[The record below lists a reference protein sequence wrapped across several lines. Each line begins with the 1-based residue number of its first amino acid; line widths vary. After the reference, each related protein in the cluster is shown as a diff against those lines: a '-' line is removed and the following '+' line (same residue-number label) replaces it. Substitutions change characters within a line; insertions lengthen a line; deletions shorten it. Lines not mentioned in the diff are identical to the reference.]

1 MEFQIVESASTSS
14 TNQDLAEAA
23 RGGAP
28 EGTVHATDHQTA
40 GRGRLDRE
48 WEAPPGTGLTLS
60 VLLRPTAVPDAQ
72 WTWIPLLAGVAVAE
86 AVTAVSPG
94 LDVRLKWPN
103 DVEVVRADGAG
114 RKLAGILVERVET
127 PTGPAAVVGMGLNV
141 AMSSEQLP
149 VPHAT
154 SLAVEGVDI
163 DASVVRQALLER
175 LDAVYGQWRSEA
187 GNAGQGLRDT
197 YLDWSGT
204 VGQDVVV
211 SKSDGTSISGPATD
225 IDEFGRLIV
234 GGQPVGAGD
243 VTHVR
248 R

>member
-1 MEFQIVESASTSS
+1 METATTGS
-14 TNQDLAEAA
+14 TNEDLSEAA
-23 RGGAP
+23 RVGAP
-28 EGTVHATDHQTA
+28 EGTVHATEHQTA

-48 WEAPPGTGLTLS
+48 WEAPPGSGLTLS
-60 VLLRPTAVPDAQ
+60 VLLRPTEVDDAR
-72 WTWIPLLAGVAVAE
+72 WTWIPLLAGVAVAK
-86 AVTAVSPG
+86 AVSEVDSS

-103 DVEVVRADGAG
+103 DVEVDG

-127 PTGPAAVVGMGLNV
+127 PDGPAAVVGIGLNV
-141 AMSSEQLP
+141 AMTRDQLP

-154 SLAVEGVDI
+154 SLAIEGVD
-163 DASVVRQALLER
+163 AQVGTVRELLLR
-175 LDAVYGQWRSEA
+175 AIGRWYAMWRSEA
-187 GNAGQGLRDT
+187 TNTTLRNA

-211 SKSDGTSISGPATD
+211 TMSDGSTIEGAATD
-225 IDEFGRLIV
+225 IDEFGRLVV